1 MSSITLNGG
10 TLVTPQETRFCSLH
24 IKDGLISSVGEKPEQ
39 DSPSIT
45 TIDVSDC
52 YITPGLI
59 DLQING
65 GARCDFWANPT
76 EEDVLAIS
84 EDLLKAGVTTI
95 LPTLITADLAHIKKN
110 IEFLNSIGA
119 GASER
124 KALLDGK
131 PGTMNRVRMP
141 GFHLEGPCLSPKRP
155 GVHPPEWIKPLSVDV
170 LKQIC
175 DPSVSLITVAP
186 ETASS
191 VEPLEFLR
199 KAGITVSL
207 GHSNATFDE
216 ANAAFAEGV
225 KLVTHVFNA
234 LPAVHH
240 RAPGPVT
247 AAFLDESVTC
257 AIICDGLHVSEA
269 AVKLVL
275 KIKGKARTL
284 LVTDAAHVGTTG
296 GGLVGSSI
304 NLSDAVRNLVKWN
317 AASFPSAIEMATAN
331 PAQVLGLQEVVGQIA
346 AGKVA
351 DIVAWDMSTLK
362 IKHVFLAG
370 RQIF

>member
-131 PGTMNRVRMP
+131 PVR
-141 GFHLEGPCLSPKRP
+141 
-155 GVHPPEWIKPLSVDV
+155 
-170 LKQIC
+170 
-175 DPSVSLITVAP
+175 
-186 ETASS
+186 
-191 VEPLEFLR
+191 
-199 KAGITVSL
+199 
-207 GHSNATFDE
+207 
-216 ANAAFAEGV
+216 
-225 KLVTHVFNA
+225 
-234 LPAVHH
+234 
-240 RAPGPVT
+240 
-247 AAFLDESVTC
+247 
-257 AIICDGLHVSEA
+257 
-269 AVKLVL
+269 
-275 KIKGKARTL
+275 
-284 LVTDAAHVGTTG
+284 
-296 GGLVGSSI
+296 
-304 NLSDAVRNLVKWN
+304 
-317 AASFPSAIEMATAN
+317 
-331 PAQVLGLQEVVGQIA
+331 
-346 AGKVA
+346 
-351 DIVAWDMSTLK
+351 
-362 IKHVFLAG
+362 
-370 RQIF
+370 

>member
-1 MSSITLNGG
+1 MSSITLKGG
-10 TLVTPQETRFCSLH
+10 ILVTPQETRFCSLH
-24 IKDGLISSVGEKPEQ
+24 VKDGLIASLGGEPDQ
-39 DSPSIT
+39 DASTT

-52 YITPGLI
+52 YVTPGLI
-59 DLQING
+59 DIQING
-65 GARCDFWANPT
+65 GARCDFWADPS
-76 EEDVLAIS
+76 EKDVLAIS

-95 LPTLITADLAHIKKN
+95 LPTLITAEVAHIRKN
-110 IEFLNSIGA
+110 IDFLNSIGA
-119 GASER
+119 GSAER
-124 KALLDGK
+124 NALLHGK
-131 PGTMNRVRMP
+131 FGTLNRVRMP

-191 VEPLEFLR
+191 PEPLEFLR
-199 KAGITVSL
+199 KAGIAVSL
-207 GHSNATFDE
+207 GHSNATFEE
-216 ANAAFAEGV
+216 ANAAFGAGV

-247 AAFLDESVTC
+247 AALLDDNVTC
-257 AIICDGLHVSEA
+257 AIICDGKHVSEA

-275 KIKGKARTL
+275 KVKGKKRTL

-304 NLSDAVRNLVKWN
+304 NLSDAVQNLVQWG
-317 AASFPSAIEMATAN
+317 AASFSTAIEMATAN
-331 PAQVLGLQEVVGQIA
+331 PAQVLGLQDFLGQIA
-346 AGKVA
+346 VGKIA
-351 DIVAWDMSTLK
+351 DLVIWDMATLK